1 MNTLKVKAFGLIIG
15 IVVFLIAVV
24 VLLYVI
30 FNDSES
36 DKENFPTYDKITIDE
51 EALEDESS
59 ENYNELKN
67 KLETDYNFAKEA
79 LISNYNYKNY
89 TSADLESMIWHYIFA
104 YELNNRN
111 NLSKFDAEAGV
122 FCMREKYV
130 ISSFE
135 ELYGVKIT
143 KDIESLDGY
152 INYVTYEKEKY
163 CLHYKNVAREYGNEI
178 KLLVDGISVKEGIVT
193 ANIYLYEYYTSDTLK
208 ERENIEQLNA
218 AIKRSNIN
226 DANSIVKNDLNGKVT
241 HKQLEFRVQ
250 NGGDFFKY
258 QILKSK
264 NLEY

>member
-1 MNTLKVKAFGLIIG
+1 MNTMKLKAFGIVMG
-15 IVVFLIAVV
+15 IFVAILGVGILF
-24 VLLYVI
+24 YSI
-30 FNDSES
+30 FNSGED
-36 DKENFPTYDKITIDE
+36 DKENFPTYSSIDVNAE
-51 EALEDESS
+51 GLDDESS
-59 ENYNELKN
+59 PNYNALKN
-67 KLETDYNFAKEA
+67 RLETDYNFAKEV
-79 LISNYNYKNY
+79 LISNYYYKNY
-89 TSADLESMIWHYIFA
+89 TSADLQSMLWHYIFA
-104 YELNNRN
+104 YELNNTKY
-111 NLSKFDAEAGV
+111 LAKFDKSAGV

-163 CLHYKNVAREYGNEI
+163 CFHYKNVAREYGNEI

-218 AIKRSNIN
+218 AIKRSSIN